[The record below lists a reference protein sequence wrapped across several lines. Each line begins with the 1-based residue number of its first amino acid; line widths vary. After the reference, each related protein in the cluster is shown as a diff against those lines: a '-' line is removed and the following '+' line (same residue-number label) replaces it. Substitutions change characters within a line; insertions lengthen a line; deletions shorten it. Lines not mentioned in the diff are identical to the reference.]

1 LLTASTLHTPL
12 RDEMFRGRVTPLSRT
27 GLRSRGLREP
37 QLRPEHGHPARHSMF
52 KTHEME
58 DFPSRPGGTL
68 ADNRPVPFDA
78 KSGQMFWLNR
88 KFARDRS
95 GLSERTVGIALLPTC
110 IPDSIHIVGA
120 MPPSITYSAP
130 VIEPARDATSKANCA
145 GSNGRITRA
154 MLSA

>member
-1 LLTASTLHTPL
+1 MSCLLPLPYIRPCGTKCFAGGLLH
-12 RDEMFRGRVTPLSRT
+12 FRGP
-27 GLRSRGLREP
+27 GFEAGYLREP
-37 QLRPEHGHPARHSMF
+37 QLRPERGYPARHSMF
-52 KTHEME
+52 KTPEME
-58 DFPSRPGGTL
+58 DSPSRPGGTL
-68 ADNRPVPFDA
+68 ADNRPIPFDT

-130 VIEPARDATSKANCA
+130 VIE
-145 GSNGRITRA
+145 
-154 MLSA
+154 